1 MSTIRQDAWSH
12 DEDLLLAETVLR
24 HIREGSTQLAAFE
37 EVGQK
42 LSRTSAAC
50 GFRWNSL
57 VRKNYESAVAL
68 AKKQRKAVQG
78 QKKTQTFKEKRG
90 SVINEQHDIQSKS
103 TSSKTKH
110 HEPEVNLE
118 TVINYLTVLRD
129 RSLETNGLEKEIKNL
144 KEALQDTEKKYNE
157 LTNAHQKLKKDYETI
172 KEDYK
177 ALLAIME
184 RARKLAA
191 TDENSSRERMSFEF
205 DASKSF
211 EKVNK

>member
-68 AKKQRKAVQG
+68 AKKQRKAAQG
-78 QKKTQTFKEKRG
+78 QRKVQTFKKNNQEEKAEEQYNTPE
-90 SVINEQHDIQSKS
+90 SSPEQNEHQK
-103 TSSKTKH
+103 
-110 HEPEVNLE
+110 PEISLE
-118 TVINYLTVLRD
+118 TVINYLTVLRE
-129 RSLETNGLEKEIKNL
+129 RSQETSGLEKEIRHL
-144 KEALQDTEKKYNE
+144 KETLQSTEEKYHE
-157 LTNAHQKLKKDYETI
+157 LTNAHKKLKNDYETV

-177 ALLAIME
+177 ALLGIME

-191 TDENSSRERMSFEF
+191 TDEGDSGERFFQFNGSQ
-205 DASKSF
+205 SL